1 MEEIWK
7 DIEGYEGYY
16 QISNLGNVKSLARNV
31 IRSDGVIQP
40 YKERIMDKRVST
52 DGYYIAKLTVNRKS
66 KSIGIHILV
75 ARHFIPNP
83 DNLPEVNHKDLDRK
97 NNRVDNLEWC
107 THQDNVRY
115 SWERGR
121 YKGKSGEENPNFGNH
136 KLSEIYKNDPAL
148 SKEKQSRPAEQN
160 GRATSVRMYKDDF
173 TMDFA
178 YFGLAAKYMI
188 DNNITKSKSI
198 LGVST
203 YISASAKNNK
213 PYYGYNFELI

>member
-16 QISNLGNVKSLARNV
+16 QISNLGNVKSLART
-31 IRSDGVIQP
+31 ITRKDGQTRF
-40 YKERIMDKRVST
+40 YNERIMDKRVST
-52 DGYYIAKLTVNRKS
+52 DGYYIAKLTVKRKS

-75 ARHFIPNP
+75 AKAFIPNP
-83 DNLPEVNHKDLDRK
+83 NNLPEVNHKDFDRK

-107 THQDNVRY
+107 THQDNIRY

-121 YKGKSGEENPNFGNH
+121 YKGKCGEENPNYGNH

-160 GRATSVRMYKDDF
+160 GRATPVRMYKDDF
-173 TMDFA
+173 TMDFT
-178 YFGLAAKYMI
+178 YLGLAAKYMI
-188 DNNITKSKSI
+188 DNKLTKAKHI
-198 LGVST
+198 LSVST

-213 PYYGYNFELI
+213 PYYGYNFELL

>member
-16 QISNLGNVKSLARNV
+16 QISNLGNVKSLARTI
-31 IRSDGVIQP
+31 IRKDGITRF
-40 YKERIMDKRVST
+40 YKERIMDKRIST
-52 DGYYIAKLTVNRKS
+52 DGYYIAKLTVKRKS
-66 KSIGIHILV
+66 KCIGIHKLV
-75 ARHFIPNP
+75 AKAFISNP
-83 DNLPEVNHKDLDRK
+83 DNLPEVNHKDFDRK

-107 THQDNVRY
+107 THQDNIKY
-115 SWERGR
+115 SWERGQ
-121 YKGKSGEENPNFGNH
+121 YKGKCGEENPNYGNH
-136 KLSEIYKNDPAL
+136 KLSEIYKNDPDL

-160 GRATSVRMYKDDF
+160 GRATPVRMYRDDF

-188 DNNITKSKSI
+188 DNKLTKAKSI
-198 LGVST
+198 MSVST

-213 PYYGYNFELI
+213 SYYGYNFELL

>member
-40 YKERIMDKRVST
+40 HKERIMDKRVSI

-115 SWERGR
+115 S
-121 YKGKSGEENPNFGNH
+121 
-136 KLSEIYKNDPAL
+136 
-148 SKEKQSRPAEQN
+148 
-160 GRATSVRMYKDDF
+160 
-173 TMDFA
+173 
-178 YFGLAAKYMI
+178 
-188 DNNITKSKSI
+188 
-198 LGVST
+198 
-203 YISASAKNNK
+203 
-213 PYYGYNFELI
+213 